1 MSQPDTYLFLLGSA
15 RRDGNTEQLAR
26 VAAGALATGAQQRWL
41 YLPDHPL
48 EPFSDIR
55 HEAGLSYGQ
64 PEGNEAMLMQATLAA
79 DHLVF
84 VVPLYWYSLPTETKR
99 YLDYWSAWMRVPG
112 ADFKAR
118 MAGKRLSVIT
128 VVSDEDRAVA
138 EPLVESLRLTAAYM
152 GMHFHGTVVG
162 FGNRPGDV
170 LTDAQAL
177 NEAAQLFEV
186 SVTA

>member
-1 MSQPDTYLFLLGSA
+1 MSQHDTYLFLLGSA
-15 RRDGNTEQLAR
+15 RREGNTEQLAR
-26 VAAGALATGAQQRWL
+26 HAAASLPPEARQHWL

-48 EPFSDIR
+48 EPFVDIR

-112 ADFKAR
+112 VDFKAR
-118 MAGKRLSVIT
+118 MVGKSLSVIT
-128 VVSDEDRAVA
+128 AVSDEDRAMA
-138 EPLVESLRLTAAYM
+138 EPLVASLRLTADYM
-152 GMHFHGTVVG
+152 GMRFHGAVVG

-170 LTDAQAL
+170 LSDPPALQAASQL
-177 NEAAQLFEV
+177 LALPVAA
-186 SVTA
+186 